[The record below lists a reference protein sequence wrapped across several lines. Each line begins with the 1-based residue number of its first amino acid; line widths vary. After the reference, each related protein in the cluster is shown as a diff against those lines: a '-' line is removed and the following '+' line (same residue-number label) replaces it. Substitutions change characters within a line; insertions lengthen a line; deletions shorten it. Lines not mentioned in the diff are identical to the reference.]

1 VEEESALELSTCLLI
16 RTRNFFNM
24 KTKKYEEVKKID
36 EIKSEKR
43 LTEDEGRHYAKIYVF
58 NVCL

>member
-1 VEEESALELSTCLLI
+1 
-16 RTRNFFNM
+16 M